1 LRWERCRELKKA
13 RETDGGSAVKTT
25 KMDTKLVV
33 AGEAGVEIVNR
44 GKSDES
50 SKERRKRRKKR
61 RKLNS
66 RDAEN
71 GRVFDEPLDRVCFL
85 FDCD

>member
-1 LRWERCRELKKA
+1 
-13 RETDGGSAVKTT
+13 
-25 KMDTKLVV
+25 MDTKLVV
-33 AGEAGVEIVNR
+33 AGEVGVDIVNR

-66 RDAEN
+66 RDV